1 MDKTPE
7 LLRLPRSVLL
17 AVWLDGVGT
26 AGVTVR
32 DLLKAVQ
39 GDDEPHSVR
48 GPDDFG
54 PAGSGLADL
63 VAAWAGGPRAVTA
76 VVATPE
82 DPYGLPGDVVEA
94 IGAAEG
100 CVLIELPDGAYAAVP
115 EVVQFGSVLEQGHVV
130 TWDVRRIEPW
140 HDSLGSGLGGLTEA
154 EREIRRAL
162 ATAKGTLATMNLE
175 GWGRPAA
182 DTAAALSSV
191 RDLRWP
197 LPPYVDG
204 RRRRI
209 LVKAIRLRAIVALAC
224 DADGGGVDLWSDG
237 EPAAT
242 FRAVHRAARLA
253 VSAAVLSAGV
263 DVVLPPKG

>member
-1 MDKTPE
+1 VDKTPE

-17 AVWLDGVGT
+17 AIWLDGVGT

-39 GDDEPHSVR
+39 GDDEPHAVR

-82 DPYGLPGDVVEA
+82 DPYGLPADVVEA

-100 CVLIELPDGAYAAVP
+100 CVLIEFPDGAYAAVP
-115 EVVQFGSVLEQGHVV
+115 EVVRFGSVFDQGHVV
-130 TWDVRRIEPW
+130 SWDVHPIEPW
-140 HDSLGSGLGGLTEA
+140 HDALGSGLGGLTDA

-162 ATAKGTLATMNLE
+162 TIAKDNLATMDL
-175 GWGRPAA
+175 GLWGRPAA
-182 DTAAALSSV
+182 ATAAALSSV
-191 RDLRWP
+191 RDLRWA

-209 LVKAIRLRAIVALAC
+209 LVKAIRLRAIVTLAC
-224 DADGGGVDLWSDG
+224 DTDGGGVDLWSDN

-253 VSAAVLSAGV
+253 ISAAVLSV
-263 DVVLPPKG
+263 RIDVALRPQD

>member
-1 MDKTPE
+1 MDPTPE

-26 AGVTVR
+26 AGVTMR

-39 GDDEPHSVR
+39 GDDEPHRVR
-48 GPDDFG
+48 GPEAFG
-54 PAGSGLADL
+54 PTGSGLADL

-82 DPYGLPGDVVEA
+82 DPDGLPGDVVEA
-94 IGAAEG
+94 IGGAEG
-100 CVLIELPDGAYAAVP
+100 GVLIEVPDGAYAAVP
-115 EVVQFGSVLEQGHVV
+115 EIVRFGSVFEQGHVV
-130 TWDVRRIEPW
+130 TWDVHPIEPW
-140 HDSLGSGLGGLTEA
+140 HSAVGSGLGGLSAA

-162 ATAKGTLATMNLE
+162 ATANGTLATME
-175 GWGRPAA
+175 VGRWGREAA
-182 DTAAALSSV
+182 ATVAALSAV

-224 DADGGGVDLWSDG
+224 DAEGGGVDLWSDG

-242 FRAVHRAARLA
+242 LRAVHRAARLA
-253 VSAAVLSAGV
+253 ISAAVLSVGADGA
-263 DVVLPPKG
+263 LTP